1 MAKVITDEK
10 IKFSIEINGNTAQ
23 KDLLE
28 LEKST
33 RRLNETNKELLIQ
46 KKRLEAQGKKD
57 TAEYK
62 QLTATIKANNA
73 VIDAN
78 KEKMKALQAQIG
90 ITGLTLTQLRQKA
103 TVLRA
108 TLSNMIPGTE
118 DFRRYQAELSQV
130 NARIG
135 ELTGRATQARF
146 SLGSMADGF
155 NRYQAL
161 AVTFIATLTGVV
173 LSIQKIIDING
184 KLSDAQSD
192 VMKTT
197 GMTREEVDELTKSF
211 GALKTRTA
219 RIELLAL
226 ATEAG
231 RLGIEGVENVQ
242 AFVEQANK
250 LKVALGDDL
259 SDEAIREVGK
269 MVNVYKVGDQTGRD
283 FAGSMDA
290 LGSSINEVSA
300 SGANQAGFLVDYLK
314 RQAGIAAQAK
324 LSAADNIGYAATFDE
339 IGQSVEVSATAMNK
353 VWMDMFQNPA
363 QFAKIAGMSIK
374 DFNQLLATD
383 SNEAMLKFLEGLKGN
398 DAGLQV
404 MLESMKDL
412 EVGGA
417 RGVQALAALANN
429 TELLRARQVTS
440 NQALIEST
448 SLTNEYALKNENLA
462 ATYEKIIKTV
472 TGWFSSETIVNGLSS
487 YFSWFAKLIGATED
501 LDGSVT
507 RFRDRLIV
515 FLKVLTILVVSL
527 LSYNAALRL
536 TALWTKTVSTAQAI
550 YNMIATRGAV
560 ATNLLRSSQLLL
572 SSAYYLVTGNVTRAT
587 AAMRLFNM
595 VSKMNP
601 IGLLLGV
608 LSALAVALVTFGN
621 KSKDASKSLQDLS
634 SQMKIQSAVQKQFE
648 KDFASSSQALK
659 AKVEP
664 LISILKDQNLSLH
677 TRKKAYEELIKIS
690 PTFTGTVDKE
700 YLATEKLDSAYK
712 SLLESMAEKMRFQA
726 MQKVMQKTYDD
737 EAKAIANIIALET
750 KKKELDAE
758 QERFQKSRRDNRKN
772 VNLLLEQNEIND
784 QLAEAYKVQEQAQK
798 NQNQILDYRKKQIED
813 LNQEQK
819 KYKEGTVEWLELQ
832 KKIDALIGTSKTSTT
847 LGGEVVIPVTTTT
860 TTTSDKGDAA
870 RKAKEAQ
877 EQRLEQLRKNA
888 DEELKLRRELEDA
901 ILANMD
907 ESYQKEWQ
915 LEQTNW
921 TRRIEDLQ
929 NRLVLESEIELAQ
942 KKANNSKLSS
952 EERAFWASQAKSWQ
966 ANNNHIYGLIQT
978 AEQTHQLKLKA
989 IREKAGKQLI
999 ETEKQAFDDA
1009 QLQREINHNL
1019 ELAQLGTDEE
1029 AKRRL
1034 KEQYEKESLEAQEEF
1049 LNKQVDKIQSMLD
1062 GASIG
1067 GVDYSLLSEEAKE
1080 KLERDVQV
1088 ILLALAKI
1096 QAAKNGETSENGQ
1109 SNFDKL
1115 GLQGATDILGFTPEN
1130 WEQFFANLET
1140 GTFGIEEMTFAVS
1153 ALSNMWS
1160 QYGQMVAAGENARLR
1175 DYEKNTQRKS
1185 ASLKRQL
1192 DSGMISQ
1199 TQYNRAVET
1208 LETQLDK
1215 KKAQIEYEQAKR
1227 QKQMAIVKAVI
1238 DTATGIMGVWSNPG
1252 YPMAIP
1258 LSVLIGAMGAMQ
1270 IATISKQPLP
1280 SRGYEEGLYP
1290 EYTKREQDGKLF
1302 RTGRPKPMRSGLYKK
1317 STVLVGEGPGDQPEM
1332 VIDKKT
1338 WPKISPA
1345 VQDALLREIRGVKG
1359 FEKGY
1364 YDNAGV
1370 MQVPVEPTT
1379 PNQTNPENVGM
1390 MMMAEALNRNSAILE
1405 KIDRE
1410 GVLAKVLANDYKS
1423 MENLKEGLEKYNEL
1437 KSKARR

>member
-1 MAKVITDEK
+1 MSKVITDEK
-10 IKFSIEINGNTAQ
+10 IKLSIEINGNNAQ

-28 LEKST
+28 LEKAT
-33 RRLNETNKELLIQ
+33 RSLNETNKQLLLE
-46 KKRLEAQGKKD
+46 KRRLEAQGKKD

-73 VIDAN
+73 IIDAN
-78 KEKMKALQAQIG
+78 KEKMKALQNQIG

-135 ELTGRATQARF
+135 ELTGRATQARW

-161 AVTFIATLTGVV
+161 AVSFIATLTGVV

-211 GALKTRTA
+211 GTLKTRTA

-250 LKVALGDDL
+250 MKVALGDDL

-324 LSAADNIGYAATFDE
+324 LSAADNVAYAATFDE

-353 VWMDMFQNPA
+353 VWMDMFQNPS

-398 DAGLQV
+398 DAGLQI
-404 MLESMKDL
+404 MLENMKDL

-429 TELLRARQVTS
+429 TDLLRERQKTS
-440 NQALIEST
+440 NEALMQST
-448 SLTNEYALKNENLA
+448 SLTDEYNLKNNNLQATLEKLNKTIQGIFTSEGFVNWLESAVNWISEFVGATDTAETNAKSWRTGIVITSKVLAVLLA
-462 ATYEKIIKTV
+462 ALV
-472 TGWFSSETIVNGLSS
+472 TNVAWQKLVFTWTNRNTAATWLYNVGVKARAIAEGASIVVSQAYAAATMLVRGNV
-487 YFSWFAKLIGATED
+487 IGATQAIRVMAATM
-501 LDGSVT
+501 LTTPWGLVLAGIAAVT
-507 RFRDRLIV
+507 TAYFMFRDSTE
-515 FLKVLTILVVSL
+515 KASL
-527 LSYNAALRL
+527 SQ
-536 TALWTKTVSTAQAI
+536 KTFA
-550 YNMIATRGAV
+550 
-560 ATNLLRSSQLLL
+560 
-572 SSAYYLVTGNVTRAT
+572 
-587 AAMRLFNM
+587 
-595 VSKMNP
+595 
-601 IGLLLGV
+601 
-608 LSALAVALVTFGN
+608 
-621 KSKDASKSLQDLS
+621 
-634 SQMKIQSAVQKQFE
+634 KIQSEVASGVKAEKENLEQLLKIARDKNESDDVRLNAIKKIKSEYPGLLDFLTLENVNTDKVTAAINRYITALNNKLELEAVDSELKNSKQRRLE
-648 KDFASSSQALK
+648 VERTDLEEYAEWYDGWYKRLLGIPISEVSEREANASKRKSQAL
-659 AKVEP
+659 
-664 LISILKDQNLSLH
+664 L
-677 TRKKAYEELIKIS
+677 
-690 PTFTGTVDKE
+690 
-700 YLATEKLDSAYK
+700 
-712 SLLESMAEKMRFQA
+712 
-726 MQKVMQKTYDD
+726 
-737 EAKAIANIIALET
+737 LET
-750 KKKELDAE
+750 KLQEDLFKKREELMRKMLGTPGGDDPTDPTIPNAPTLDDSAAKKAE
-758 QERFQKSRRDNRKN
+758 
-772 VNLLLEQNEIND
+772 
-784 QLAEAYKVQEQAQK
+784 EA
-798 NQNQILDYRKKQIED
+798 RKK
-813 LNQEQK
+813 
-819 KYKEGTVEWLELQ
+819 
-832 KKIDALIGTSKTSTT
+832 
-847 LGGEVVIPVTTTT
+847 
-860 TTTSDKGDAA
+860 
-870 RKAKEAQ
+870 
-877 EQRLEQLRKNA
+877 RLEELRKSA
-888 DEELKLRRELEDA
+888 EDRLKLERELEDA

-907 ESYQKEWQ
+907 EGYQKEWQ

-929 NRLVLESEIELAQ
+929 NRLVLESEIEIAQ

-952 EERAFWASQAKSWQ
+952 EERAFWASQAKSWK

-978 AEQTHQLKLKA
+978 AEETHQLKLKT

-1019 ELAQLGTDEE
+1019 ELAQLGTDED

-1034 KEQYEKESLEAQEEF
+1034 KEQYEKESLQAQEEF
-1049 LNKQVDKIQSMLD
+1049 LNKQVDKIQAMLD

-1067 GVDYSLLSEEAKE
+1067 GVDYSLLSDEAKAN
-1080 KLERDVQV
+1080 LDRDLQI
-1088 ILLALAKI
+1088 ILLALSKI
-1096 QAAKNGETSENGQ
+1096 QAAKNGDTSELGGQ

-1115 GLQGATDILGFTPEN
+1115 GLQGTTDILGFTPEN
-1130 WEQFFANLET
+1130 WQQFFTNIEA
-1140 GTFGIEEMTFAVS
+1140 GKFGIEEMTFAVS
-1153 ALSNMWS
+1153 ALSNMWA
-1160 QYGQMVAAGENARLR
+1160 QYGQLVAASQQAELRNYENVHRT
-1175 DYEKNTQRKS
+1175 KTQR
-1185 ASLKRQL
+1185 LKRQL
-1192 DSGMISQ
+1192 DTGLISQ

-1208 LETQLDK
+1208 MDNQLDK
-1215 KKAQIEYEQAKR
+1215 KKAQIEYDQAKR
-1227 QKQMAIVKAVI
+1227 QRAL
-1238 DTATGIMGVWSNPG
+1238 T
-1252 YPMAIP
+1252 
-1258 LSVLIGAMGAMQ
+1258 AMQ
-1270 IATISKQPLP
+1270 IITSTAGAIMGIWKDVPKFDFGSTAFALSAMVGALGAFQLATVMKTPLP
-1280 SRGYEEGLYP
+1280 ARGFEDGLYP
-1290 EYTKREQDGKLF
+1290 MVKREQDGKMF
-1302 RTGRPKPMRSGLYKK
+1302 KATGGVKPMRSGLYKR
-1317 STVLVGEGPGDQPEM
+1317 STILVGEGPGDQPEM

-1338 WPKISPA
+1338 FARISPT
-1345 VQDALLREIRGVKG
+1345 VQDALLREIRGIKG
-1359 FEKGY
+1359 FENGF
-1364 YDNAGV
+1364 YDKAGI
-1370 MQVPVEPTT
+1370 MQVSTAPASASAPQD
-1379 PNQTNPENVGM
+1379 NIGM

-1410 GVLAKVLANDYKS
+1410 GILAKVLANDYKS
-1423 MENLKEGLEKYNEL
+1423 LENLKEGMKRYDEL
-1437 KSKARR
+1437 KSKSRR